1 MIELEKLLAAGGT
14 PDDIRARIEKPADV
28 PSLTDA
34 SDAADV
40 TTEKEKEKEE
50 SAAVAAEQAEGDDS
64 DVPVSVPN
72 PVLIEALAPE
82 VAAA

>member
-34 SDAADV
+34 SDAADI

-50 SAAVAAEQAEGDDS
+50 STAAAVEQAEENS
-64 DVPVSVPN
+64 EAPASVPN